1 MLTQGIDP
9 SLISWVSQSQPGS
22 AAGADPS
29 LVGAGSWLEWVEEL
43 EEGGVELRATQ
54 ENIIDSVWTAD
65 NGRPPP
71 SYKDIVVSGL
81 QFAGE
86 DWEDK
91 VREKLRPHL
100 AEAGYDGMMVT
111 ELDEVAWLYNLRGEG
126 SSHNEGLYHSPTFDS
141 LSLVTG
147 SELILWVRLDKI
159 TPEVR
164 SHLVRPD
171 CGDTCVEL
179 RDIEHSLKDL
189 TEWLSLHPEISQ
201 LLLTKPSNYLSGAS
215 YAVYSALPHNVTK
228 LDHSPVLQM
237 KAVKNEAEV
246 SGMIEAHI
254 KDAVAFCDWAA
265 FMEDQIEVMGAEN
278 WTEISAAE
286 LLSQYRLEQN
296 NSRGD
301 SFGTISAYGANGAII
316 HYSPTP
322 DTDASISN
330 DSLYMVDSGGQYLEG
345 TTDITRTFH
354 YGTPTDS
361 MKERYTEV
369 LMGSVA
375 LASVVVPDKT
385 LDTSVDLATRQFLFK
400 QGLNY
405 RHGTGHGIGAYLEV
419 HEGPTL
425 INMRG
430 SLPSKFRP
438 GFFFSDEP
446 GYYQEGDWGLRLETI
461 LRVVPAELPSG
472 DYGDFIKF
480 EPVTLV
486 PFEPKL
492 IKFSLLSDEQRA
504 WIINYNNIILEK
516 VGPRLLEQGRVRGY
530 QWLVARTANMDLGN

>member
-1 MLTQGIDP
+1 MQDIDP
-9 SLISWVSQSQPGS
+9 SLVSWVSQSQQSGV
-22 AAGADPS
+22 AGVDPS
-29 LVGAGSWLEWVEEL
+29 LVGAGDWLEWEEEL
-43 EEGGVELRATQ
+43 QEGGVELRPTL
-54 ENIIDSVWTAD
+54 ENLIDVVWTAD

-71 SYKDIVVSGL
+71 SYKDIVVAGL
-81 QFAGE
+81 EFAGV

-91 VREKLRPHL
+91 VRERLRPRL
-100 AEAGYDGMMVT
+100 AEAGYDGMVVT

-126 SSHNEGLYHSPTFDS
+126 ASHNEGLYHSPTFHS
-141 LSLVTG
+141 LSLVTQQ
-147 SELILWVRLDKI
+147 ELILWARLDKI
-159 TPEVR
+159 SPEVR
-164 SHLVRPD
+164 SHLARPGCTD
-171 CGDTCVEL
+171 SCVEL

-189 TEWLSLHPEISQ
+189 TEWLSFHPEISR

-215 YAVYSALPHNVTK
+215 YAVYSALPDTVAK

-237 KAVKNEAEV
+237 KAVKNEAEI
-246 SGMIEAHI
+246 SGMVEAHI

-265 FMEDQIEVMGAEN
+265 FMEEQIEVLGAEN
-278 WTEISAAE
+278 WTEISAAQ
-286 LLSQYRLEQN
+286 LLSEYRLEQE

-322 DTDASISN
+322 DTDAALST

-354 YGTPTDS
+354 YGTPTDE
-361 MKERYTEV
+361 MKQRYTEV

-430 SLPSKFRP
+430 SLPGKFTP
-438 GFFFSDEP
+438 GIFFSDEP

-461 LRVVPAELPSG
+461 LQVVPAELQPG
-472 DYGDFIKF
+472 DYGDFIQF
-480 EPVTLV
+480 QPVTLV

-492 IKFSLLSDEQRA
+492 IKFSLLSAEQKT
-504 WIINYNNIILEK
+504 WYNNYNKITREL
-516 VGPRLLEQGRVRGY
+516 VGARLQQQGRDRGY
-530 QWLVARTANMDLGN
+530 QWLLSRTEAVDLDI

>member
-1 MLTQGIDP
+1 MGI
-9 SLISWVSQSQPGS
+9 
-22 AAGADPS
+22 
-29 LVGAGSWLEWVEEL
+29 
-43 EEGGVELRATQ
+43 
-54 ENIIDSVWTAD
+54 
-65 NGRPPP
+65 
-71 SYKDIVVSGL
+71 
-81 QFAGE
+81 
-86 DWEDK
+86 
-91 VREKLRPHL
+91 
-100 AEAGYDGMMVT
+100 
-111 ELDEVAWLYNLRGEG
+111 AWLYNLRGEG

-141 LSLVTG
+141 LSLVTQ

-159 TPEVR
+159 SPEVR
-164 SHLVRPD
+164 THLVRPD
-171 CGDTCVEL
+171 CSDTCVEL
-179 RDIEHSLKDL
+179 RDIEESLKDL
-189 TEWLSLHPEISQ
+189 TEWLSLHPEISR

-215 YAVYSALPHNVTK
+215 YAVYSALPDTVTK
-228 LDHSPVLQM
+228 LDQSPVLQM
-237 KAVKNEAEV
+237 KGVKNEAEI

-265 FMEDQIEVMGAEN
+265 FMEDQIEVFGAEN
-278 WTEISAAE
+278 WTEITAAE

-322 DTDASISN
+322 DTDARLSN

-430 SLPSKFRP
+430 SLPGKFTP
-438 GFFFSDEP
+438 GIFFSDEP

-461 LRVVPAELPSG
+461 LQVVPAKLPSG
-472 DYGDFIKF
+472 DYGDFIEF

-492 IKFSLLSDEQRA
+492 IKFSLLSSEQKD
-504 WIINYNNIILEK
+504 WINNYNKIILEL
-516 VGPRLLEQGRVRGY
+516 VAPRLLQQGRDRGY
-530 QWLVARTANMDLGN
+530 QWLLTRTTNVDLYN